1 MNIKNTKLIP
11 AFVAALAT
19 SSFADSFNL
28 ENERAESIRSLVSE
42 VLADAESRASFQ
54 GDASPVTLDVGGFGI
69 FRWQYNTGGDLDRT
83 NSFSLPYARLDF
95 SGDVYDWG
103 YRVSGEFSDSNS
115 GSFDLVDA
123 YVTGSVF
130 SLDFKAGQFVTPFFK
145 GYTDSP
151 LEQVTGEYSVVS
163 TTFGQGRS
171 QGVSFS
177 KEMGG
182 LNLSASYNDGFNTAN
197 GASTIDNE
205 WGMSLRA
212 DYEFDFGLSLG
223 AGYAYQSSV
232 FDYSSYTLDAT
243 YTNGGFL
250 ASVGW
255 VAADMDTGYSDNY
268 GLVGTLAYQCMD
280 NLQGFAQ
287 YEHGRSGAGNSDLNM
302 LTIGANYDLAK
313 GVRWTNSVGYA
324 FDAVE
329 GWDTYRSGWN
339 TSSTEGEVLITSQIS
354 ISF

>member
-1 MNIKNTKLIP
+1 MKNILALTTIGMAAVP
-11 AFVAALAT
+11 ALA
-19 SSFADSFNL
+19 DSGFNM
-28 ENERAESIRSLVSE
+28 EAEREESIRSLVRE

-54 GDASPVTLDVGGFGI
+54 GDPSPVTLDVGGFGI
-69 FRWQYNTGGDLDRT
+69 FRWQYNNGGGLDRT
-83 NSFSLPYARLDF
+83 NSFSLPYERLEF
-95 SGDVYDWG
+95 SGKVYDWD
-103 YRVSGEFSDSNS
+103 YKVSGEFSDSNS

-123 YVTGSVF
+123 YVTCSVF
-130 SLDFKAGQFVTPFFK
+130 TLDFKAGQFVTPFFK

-151 LEQVTGEYSVVS
+151 LDQVTGEYSIVS

-177 KEMGG
+177 KEFGD

-197 GASTIDNE
+197 GASTVDNE
-205 WGMSLRA
+205 WGMSVRA
-212 DYEFDFGLSLG
+212 DYDFDFGLSLG
-223 AGYAYQSSV
+223 AGYAYQSSL
-232 FDYSSYTLDAT
+232 FDYSSYTVDAT

-250 ASVGW
+250 ASVAW
-255 VAADMDTGYSDNY
+255 VAADIDTGYSDNY
-268 GLVGTLAYQCMD
+268 GLVGTVAYQCTD
-280 NLQGFAQ
+280 ELQGFVK
-287 YEHGRSGAGNSDLNM
+287 YENGRSGAGNSDLNI
-302 LTIGANYDLAK
+302 LTVGANYDLAN

-339 TSSTEGEVLITSQIS
+339 SSSTDGEVLVTSQIS